1 MRRMAAAGP
10 AATLCRM
17 TDLVYEHAGSAD
29 PRLGVSGADVV
40 LRDGSTI
47 RVRRAEPADFD
58 AVKTFLEGLSE
69 QSRWLRFLG
78 AGPDLADAARVA
90 AMADG
95 DRLSRRRGAAAPLAA
110 TPAS

>member
-1 MRRMAAAGP
+1 
-10 AATLCRM
+10 M
-17 TDLVYEHAGSAD
+17 TDLVYEHAMSAD
-29 PRLGVSGADVV
+29 SRLGVSGADVV

-78 AGPDLADAARVA
+78 AGPDLADAARAAVTPESSVSLVA
-90 AMADG
+90 VTGAPA
-95 DRLSRRRGAAAPLAA
+95 RRRFAKIRRD
-110 TPAS
+110 PA